1 MLPVSETDVTC
12 QRPDWFA
19 IWSLIRAILSPVL
32 KKILIANRGEIA
44 VRVIRA
50 ARELGIATVAVY
62 SELDRNALHVRLAD
76 EAYALG
82 GQTAAESYLNTEA
95 ILKAITDSGADG
107 VHPGYGFFSE
117 NADFA
122 RAITAMGVAFIGPP
136 PEAIDEMG
144 DKVSSRKAALR
155 GGAPIVPGTTEFVT
169 TAKEITDF
177 GNEFGWPVAIKAA
190 FGGGGR
196 GMKVVQSA
204 AEVQDAMDSAQ
215 REARNFFGRDEIYVE
230 RYLTWPR
237 HIEVQLVGDKHGN
250 VVWVST
256 RDCSAQRRHQKL
268 IEEAPAPGLPDGV
281 EEAMGAAAVKAAKAV
296 GYFNA
301 GTVEFIYQDGD
312 FFFLEMNTRLQV
324 EHPVTE
330 VITGIDL
337 VEWQIRVASGEK
349 LPMTQDEV
357 RALQRG
363 HAIEV
368 RINAEN
374 PAGGKFLPS
383 PGPITKLTAPD
394 GFGVRFDGGYET
406 GDEISQYYDNLVG
419 KVIVWGKDRDTA
431 IARTVRALK
440 EMVVEGVATTI
451 PADIAILEHP
461 DFAAVTHSTKWV
473 EEVLDLSGIESGPVV
488 APADADAPLVQ
499 RQTTVEVNGRRFDVK
514 LWVPE
519 SAGVAAAAPAKKKAA
534 RSASASGG
542 GAGGGSGQI
551 AVPMQGTIV
560 KVLVEVGQAVEA
572 GQSVVVLEAMKME
585 NQIEADKSGT
595 IKAVNVKP
603 GDTVGAGDV
612 VVVIE

>member
-1 MLPVSETDVTC
+1 M
-12 QRPDWFA
+12 
-19 IWSLIRAILSPVL
+19 L

-50 ARELGIATVAVY
+50 AREMGIATVAVY

-95 ILKAITDSGADG
+95 ILKAIKDSGADA

-117 NADFA
+117 NPDFA
-122 RAITAMGVAFIGPP
+122 RAITAMGVEFIGPP

-155 GGAPIVPGTTEFVT
+155 GGAPIVPGTTEFCT
-169 TAKEITDF
+169 SAQEIKDF
-177 GNEFGWPVAIKAA
+177 GKEFGWPVAIKAA

-196 GMKVVQSA
+196 GMKVVQSE
-204 AEVQDAMDSAQ
+204 AEVQEAMDSAQ
-215 REARNFFGRDEIYVE
+215 REAKNFFGRDEVYVE

-268 IEEAPAPGLPDGV
+268 IEEAPAPGLPEGV

-296 GYFNA
+296 GYYNA

-324 EHPVTE
+324 EHPVSE

-337 VEWQIRVASGEK
+337 VEWQIRVASGET
-349 LPMTQDEV
+349 LPMTQEEV
-357 RALQRG
+357 RAAQRG
-363 HAIEV
+363 AAIEI

-383 PGPITKLTAPD
+383 PGPITKLVAPD

-419 KVIVWGKDRDTA
+419 KVIVWGKDRPTA
-431 IARTVRALK
+431 IARTIRALK
-440 EMVVEGVATTI
+440 EMVVEGIATTI

-473 EEVLDLSGIESGPVV
+473 EEVLDLSGIDASPVV
-488 APADADAPLVQ
+488 PASDDDAPLVQ

-519 SAGVAAAAPAKKKAA
+519 SAGVAAAGPAKKKAA
-534 RSASASGG
+534 RSASAAGG
-542 GAGGGSGQI
+542 GAGGGSGKI

-595 IKAVNVKP
+595 VKSVNVKP

>member
-1 MLPVSETDVTC
+1 
-12 QRPDWFA
+12 
-19 IWSLIRAILSPVL
+19 VL

-44 VRVIRA
+44 VRVIRT
-50 ARELGIATVAVY
+50 AREMGIATVAVY

-95 ILKAITDSGADG
+95 ILDAIRKSGADG

-122 RAITAMGVAFIGPP
+122 RAITEMGVAFIGPP
-136 PEAIDEMG
+136 PEAIVEMG

-169 TAKEITDF
+169 TAKEITNF

-204 AEVQDAMDSAQ
+204 DQVQEAMDSAQ
-215 REARNFFGRDEIYVE
+215 RESKAFFGRDEIYVE

-268 IEEAPAPGLPDGV
+268 IEEAPAPGLPEGV
-281 EEAMGAAAVKAAKAV
+281 EEAMGEAAVKAAKAV
-296 GYFNA
+296 GYYNA
-301 GTVEFIYQDGD
+301 GTVEFIFQDND

-349 LPMTQDEV
+349 LPMTQKQV
-357 RALQRG
+357 AARRNG
-363 HAIEV
+363 HGIEV

-374 PAGGKFLPS
+374 PTAGKFLPS
-383 PGPITKLTAPD
+383 PGTITKLTTPD
-394 GFGVRFDGGYET
+394 GFGTRFDGGYES
-406 GDEISQYYDNLVG
+406 GDTVSQYYDNLVG
-419 KVIVWGKDRDTA
+419 KLIVWGKDRDTA
-431 IARTVRALK
+431 IARTIRALE
-440 EMVVEGVATTI
+440 EMVVEGVHTTI
-451 PADIAILEHP
+451 PADLAILRHR
-461 DFAAVTHSTKWV
+461 DFSAVTHSTKWV
-473 EEVLDLSGIESGPVV
+473 EETLDLSGMVSTAGGTATNDEG
-488 APADADAPLVQ
+488 LVE
-499 RQTTVEVNGRRFDVK
+499 RATTIEVNGKRFDVK
-514 LWVPE
+514 MWVPE
-519 SAGVAAAAPAKKKAA
+519 FASGPAKKVNKPT
-534 RSASASGG
+534 RGS
-542 GAGGGSGQI
+542 GGSGGS
-551 AVPMQGTIV
+551 ANSGDVAAPMQGTIV
-560 KVLVEVGQAVEA
+560 KVSVEVGQHVAV
-572 GQSVVVLEAMKME
+572 GDSVVVLEAMKME
-585 NQIEADKSGT
+585 NQITAE
-595 IKAVNVKP
+595 KAGKVTKVNVQV
-603 GDTVGAGDV
+603 GDKVGSGDILI
-612 VVVIE
+612 VIE

>member
-1 MLPVSETDVTC
+1 M
-12 QRPDWFA
+12 
-19 IWSLIRAILSPVL
+19 L

-50 ARELGIATVAVY
+50 AREMGIKTVAVY

-82 GQTAAESYLNTEA
+82 GQTAAESYINTEA
-95 ILKAITDSGADG
+95 ILKAITDSGADA

-122 RAITAMGVAFIGPP
+122 RAITEMGVAFIGPP

-204 AEVQDAMDSAQ
+204 ADVQDAMDSAQ

-296 GYFNA
+296 GYYNA

-330 VITGIDL
+330 VVTGIDL
-337 VEWQIRVASGEK
+337 VEWQIRVAAGEK
-349 LPMTQDEV
+349 LPMTQEEV

-363 HAIEV
+363 HGIEV

-394 GFGVRFDGGYET
+394 GFGIRFDGGYES

-419 KVIVWGKDRDTA
+419 KLIVWGKDRDTA
-431 IARTVRALK
+431 IARTIRALN

-451 PADIAILEHP
+451 PADLAILEHP

-473 EEVLDLSGIESGPVV
+473 EEVLDLSNVDATPV
-488 APADADAPLVQ
+488 APATDGDTPLVQ

-519 SAGVAAAAPAKKKAA
+519 SAGVAAAAPAKKKAT
-534 RSASASGG
+534 RASSGSGG

-595 IKAVNVKP
+595 VKSVNVKP